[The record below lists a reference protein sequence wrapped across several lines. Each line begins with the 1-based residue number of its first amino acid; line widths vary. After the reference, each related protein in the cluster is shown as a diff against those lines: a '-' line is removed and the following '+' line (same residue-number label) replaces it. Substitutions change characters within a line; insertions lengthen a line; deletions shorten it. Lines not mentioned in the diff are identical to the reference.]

1 MTVRKKFLWA
11 ALSLVAGAF
20 LFTGC
25 KPVEDDDTPELVI
38 SGANVVAVG
47 ETITLTAQK
56 NNIDSSVVVSWS
68 SSNSAIASITGN
80 NTSCTVKG
88 VADGDVTITA
98 VAGSVE
104 KTWGVKVGAGGSG
117 SGGTGVYADFYNYPT
132 GKVNANGT
140 LTLKNQVASEVLVF
154 TDSVKPE
161 NYIGTIASLSSIKV
175 KLTSGKFYNIVAV
188 QKSTYEENP
197 TQATQASKLA
207 YYSDTQGYTVSVS
220 ADSLT
225 GSGTWIF
232 NNSTNY
238 WVSIDSVDGQS
249 TYAVIAPKTQRVA
262 VPTQTNKSYDYKIVY
277 KKELKYNDVTLA
289 ISEVSRQEQ
298 NDTAVFK
305 STNNYTVTTDLSL
318 SLDSEYDKLAPS
330 VQLINNSGKSIR
342 VYNGNIQVTSFGE
355 LESDDYVALDGET
368 AFFTGFTAGASTS
381 AIKIRSTAW
390 TSAIDCTENMTL
402 EKGKV
407 YVITVGKNT
416 STEAGASPVTWTVA
430 QKEASEIYDTE
441 E

>member
-1 MTVRKKFLWA
+1 MILRKHKFFLA
-11 ALSLVAGAF
+11 AMILAASSF
-20 LFTGC
+20 MFMGC
-25 KPVEDDDTPELVI
+25 PGPDDDPSI
-38 SGANVVAVG
+38 SIAGSKTVAAG
-47 ETITLTAQK
+47 SEITLTATK
-56 NNIDSSVVVSWS
+56 NNFSSTINWTVATGSDY
-68 SSNSAIASITGN
+68 ASIKESSD
-80 NTSCTVKG
+80 TSCVVTGIKAGTAIIRASAAGASADYSVTVTG
-88 VADGDVTITA
+88 
-98 VAGSVE
+98 E
-104 KTWGVKVGAGGSG
+104 
-117 SGGTGVYADFYNYPT
+117 SGGTGVFADFYKYPT
-132 GKVNANGT
+132 GKQDSTGT

-161 NYIGTIASLSSIKV
+161 NYIGTIESLSSIKV
-175 KLTSGKFYNIVAV
+175 KLNSGKFYNIVAV

-220 ADSLT
+220 ADALT

-289 ISEVSRQEQ
+289 ISEISRQEQ

-305 STNNYTVTTDLSL
+305 SANNYTVTTDLSL
-318 SLDSEYDKLAPS
+318 SLDAEYDKLAPS

-355 LESDDYVALDGET
+355 LESEDYVALDGET
-368 AFFTGFTAGASTS
+368 AFFTGFTANASAS

-390 TSAIDCTENMTL
+390 NSAIECTENVTL
-402 EKGKV
+402 AKGKV

-416 STEAGASPVTWTVA
+416 STETGASPVTWSVEEKA
-430 QKEASEIYDTE
+430 ASEIYDSE